1 MVASCSSFFDED
13 SSYIIDA
20 DKNHL
25 SNSTDTVYSVIGIL
39 NKLQTIADRTVLLGE
54 ARGDLVEITA
64 ATGNDLRQIA
74 SFTVDDENIY
84 NNPEDYYA
92 IINNCNYFIAN
103 ADIEMK
109 DSRNKYIFKSEYAAV
124 KAIRA
129 WTYLQL
135 VTTYG
140 KVPFTVDPILTN
152 EQAEMPHEM
161 KDIQQVCDYFLHQDN
176 LQEFTYPEVD
186 YPHYSNIKGYP
197 SRLFYIPM
205 NLILGDLNLWAGNYE
220 EAAKCYYNYIQ
231 KRNGTN
237 STYYTSVAGT
247 SWINNQWNVV
257 QTSNIGEFF
266 GKPGN
271 SAQAEMITII
281 PTDSIPS
288 EGAYSSLRSIFN
300 TDDSNN
306 DYTVEL
312 TPSAALQNLSAA
324 QSYCLYYNDEAVIA
338 PKNLPSHRDG
348 DLRLCVAWTTYGN
361 AVSSLGDRYEAQYI
375 NKWATEFTP
384 NVNIYRRTLVY
395 LRLAEALN
403 RAGHPEYA
411 FHILSHGINTE
422 VIDGPIAALVQPE
435 ELQYLKTNFDFKGD
449 NASGYIVRD
458 DENKVGGNT
467 QGIHSRGC
475 GYTPLNPNYQ
485 MPMRNDIVI
494 GVNATDEADSIRIQ
508 KAYMIN
514 AVENLI
520 VDEDALEFAFEGYRY
535 YNLLRVALRR
545 SALGEGDTFLKDKL
559 QNRRGEG
566 KDPGIQADLTN
577 KANWFLRWKGQ
588 LGY

>member
-13 SSYIIDA
+13 SSYVIDA

-25 SNSTDTVYSVIGIL
+25 SNSTDTVYTVIGIL
-39 NKLQTIADRTVLLGE
+39 NKLQAIADRTVLLGE

-64 ATGNDLRQIA
+64 NTSKDLRQIA
-74 SFTVDDENIY
+74 SFTVDDDNIY

-103 ADIEMK
+103 ADLEMK
-109 DSRNKYIFKSEYAAV
+109 DSRNKYVFQSEYAAV

-140 KVPFTVDPILTN
+140 KVPFTVDPILSN
-152 EQAEMPHEM
+152 EEAEKPHEM
-161 KDIQQVCDYFLHQDN
+161 KDIKQVCDYFLHEDN

-186 YPHYSNIKGYP
+186 YPHYGVIKSYP

-237 STYYTSVAGT
+237 STYYTSTT
-247 SWINNQWNVV
+247 SAEWVDNQWNTVIV
-257 QTSNIGEFF
+257 NYIADFL

-271 SAQAEMITII
+271 GAQSEIISII

-288 EGAYSSLRSIFN
+288 EGSYSSLRSIFN

-324 QSYCLYYNDEAVIA
+324 QTYCLYYNEEAIVA
-338 PKNLPSHRDG
+338 PKNLPSHHDG
-348 DLRLCVAWTTYGN
+348 DLRLSSSWINRSN
-361 AVSSLGDRYEAQYI
+361 AVSSLGDRYDAQIIY
-375 NKWATEFTP
+375 KWSNNYTP
-384 NVNIYRRTLVY
+384 NVRIYRRTLVY

-422 VIDGPIAALVQPE
+422 VINGPIAALVQPE
-435 ELQYLKTNFDFKGD
+435 ELDYLKSNFDFKGD

-485 MPMRNDIVI
+485 MPARTDIVI
-494 GVNATDEADSIRIQ
+494 GQNATDKADSIRIQ
-508 KAYMIN
+508 KEYMIN

-520 VDEDALEFAFEGYRY
+520 VDEGALEFAFEGFRY
-535 YNLLRVALRR
+535 YDLLRVALRR
-545 SALGEGDTFLKDKL
+545 SALGEGNTYLRDML
-559 QNRRGEG
+559 QKRSGEG
-566 KDPGIQADLTN
+566 KDAGIQADLTN
-577 KANWFLRWKGQ
+577 KTNWFLRWKGQ